1 MARESLVDVVVAAL
15 LERIADGRTPP
26 GELLPPEA
34 ELSEENEVSRLTLR
48 EALKVLQTQGVVEVE
63 RGRGTRVRPA
73 AQWTSIGAV
82 AHVHDRAG
90 GADAPLHLLQLR
102 RMVETGAAELAASHR
117 TDDDLAQLERHL
129 DEMRS
134 AHERADV
141 AAFVA
146 ADIAFHDVVLH
157 ASGNPFVAVLLGP
170 LSAVLRTRRHETSQH
185 EPVQVHAIAE
195 HTGVLEALRRGD
207 PAASR
212 AAMESHMDQTLRDL
226 QHYVLP

>member
-34 ELSEENEVSRLTLR
+34 ELAEENEVSRLTLR

-63 RGRGTRVRPA
+63 RGRGTRVLPA
-73 AQWTSIGAV
+73 TQWTSIRAV
-82 AHVHDRAG
+82 AHVHDRSG

-102 RMVETGAAELAASHR
+102 RMVETGAAELAAAHR
-117 TDDDLAQLERHL
+117 TEADLADLTRHL
-129 DEMRS
+129 DAMRA
-134 AHERADV
+134 AHERGDV

-170 LSAVLRTRRHETSQH
+170 LSAVLRARRHETSRH
-185 EPVQVHAIAE
+185 EPVQAHAIAE
-195 HTGVLEALRRGD
+195 HAGVLDALRSGD

-226 QHYVLP
+226 QHYVLS

>member
-34 ELSEENEVSRLTLR
+34 DLAEEHEVSRLTLR
-48 EALKVLQTQGVVEVE
+48 EGLKVLQTQGVVEVE
-63 RGRGTRVRPA
+63 RGRGTRVRPT

-82 AHVHDRAG
+82 AQVHDRAG
-90 GADAPLHLLQLR
+90 GADAALHLLQLR
-102 RMVETGAAELAASHR
+102 RMVETGAAELAAAHR
-117 TDDDLAQLERHL
+117 SDDDLAHLERHL
-129 DEMRS
+129 DAMRG
-134 AHERADV
+134 AHQRGDV

-146 ADIAFHDVVLH
+146 ADIAFHDVVLQ

-170 LSAVLRTRRHETSQH
+170 LSAVLRARRHETSRH

-195 HTGVLEALRRGD
+195 HAGVLEALRGGD
-207 PAASR
+207 PSASR

-226 QHYVLP
+226 QRYVLG